1 MSEQSACVT
10 VTNEAEALTAA
21 RSDDWSVRKS
31 AGTWLALHPRP
42 AHREVLIDLLID
54 AQDTAVGM
62 GTASA
67 IVENPTEL
75 SLSIMFTALA
85 SADVE
90 TLEHLLFAI
99 APLVLNPLPSV
110 ELKRALDRCAEA
122 GLEIAAAHPVI
133 GRGQSGDGRNAGDR
147 RQSAATGASDG
158 RAHIVPSNT
167 TRRVRSPV

>member
-90 TLEHLLFAI
+90 TLEHPVVRDCPARSEPV
-99 APLVLNPLPSV
+99 AVGRV
-110 ELKRALDRCAEA
+110 EA
-122 GLEIAAAHPVI
+122 GV
-133 GRGQSGDGRNAGDR
+133 GSMRRGWTRDRRRSSGD
-147 RQSAATGASDG
+147 
-158 RAHIVPSNT
+158 
-167 TRRVRSPV
+167 RSRSIR